1 MLRRLFVNILHLG
14 SREVSVLVHAMPSTR
29 AQKALHHVYIR
40 DDYTKM
46 HVCTLAFCISKDA
59 SKKSIMLEQSS

>member
-1 MLRRLFVNILHLG
+1 M
-14 SREVSVLVHAMPSTR
+14 LVHAMPSTR
-29 AQKALHHVYIR
+29 AQKALPHVYIR

-46 HVCTLAFCISKDA
+46 HVCTLAFCISEDA

>member
-1 MLRRLFVNILHLG
+1 MLRRLVVTILHLG
-14 SREVSVLVHAMPSTR
+14 SKEVLVHAMPSTR
-29 AQKALHHVYIR
+29 AQKALPHVYIR